1 MKPYRWNGNG
11 EYNSGCCTYA
21 FQTGNLPE
29 NLWTK
34 RSFAL
39 VWRFKPVR
47 WMKMK
52 RMFWSWIMIMVWLGM
67 PNELHMDNRHRNKSH
82 KLIVFLALG
91 MRIWMPWMNGTEG
104 CWFHKSTSHCQH
116 LSTTLLACRL
126 SHAGPSFCTIL
137 KYMWPFPQFFM
148 HILKN
153 SSFRIVLIHQ
163 LFFFR
168 NLKVNKI
175 YFLIIFATIFL
186 L

>member
-21 FQTGNLPE
+21 FQTGNLPK

-39 VWRFKPVR
+39 VWRFKPVK

-52 RMFWSWIMIMVWLGM
+52 RMFRSWIMIMVWLGM

-104 CWFHKSTSHCQH
+104 CWFHKSTSFHHPPCMQVWPCRAIFLH
-116 LSTTLLACRL
+116 YFKVHVALSSIL
-126 SHAGPSFCTIL
+126 HAYFKKFKYSNSF
-137 KYMWPFPQFFM
+137 
-148 HILKN
+148 N
-153 SSFRIVLIHQ
+153 SS
-163 LFFFR
+163 
-168 NLKVNKI
+168 
-175 YFLIIFATIFL
+175 TFL